1 MSRPE
6 HTPPAD
12 PDPAILEILWQQDAT
27 ACVFARSDGGVSAHG
42 LHVGMPSTVE
52 LPVAGGEVAVR
63 RIDPR
68 ELVRLAESPPRS
80 LEVGDTARA
89 LFALVELA
97 RRSVAEGL
105 VHPHLDH
112 GDGWWYAFWGA
123 TLDESVKEALSRIAA
138 ALPAVATSAFGGDA
152 EATVDDLYPILVDQ
166 IARDRLRAS
175 GVRLASPARQRPG
188 ALELFLAGLA
198 ADEPVLP
205 RHSGYSPLERHL
217 SRWVDDGLGRLSA
230 APWRLGLRLTERLS
244 ERDSPSDTSFR
255 DTSKGLSLGP
265 VLSGHDPGIV
275 PPDGVPAGGP
285 PALVLELWLH
295 AEDDPTLALPAALIW
310 NGEDGVFTFLRASD
324 PRRDLIRRLAEIEPL
339 LAAAGIELDAAEPDE
354 LELDPDVAAAFLRET
369 MPRLEERG
377 VPVLLP
383 AAWLRAPSRLRVDL
397 TATSR
402 PAGRASGLLS
412 PAALARF
419 DWRLAVGD
427 VALTDEELA
436 ELAAAKERFVR
447 IAGRWHALR
456 QTDVERALLFLERR
470 RNEAGIVDLVRAV
483 SGLETDEA
491 GLELGRVTL
500 DTPLA
505 ELLGLAEPLGGV
517 DLVGGERRFRSLP
530 TPAGMRFDLFPFQER
545 GHGWLRLLGD
555 LGVGGIL
562 ADDMGLGKTVQAI
575 AMLVSEREEAAPDEL
590 GPTLVVC
597 PMSVVRQWGAE
608 IDRFAPSLRVHL
620 HHGVGRLAGSALAAK
635 APACDVVVT
644 SYDIATR
651 DADAL
656 ALVAWDRLLLDE
668 AQDVKNP
675 ATKRARTLRRLP
687 ARRKL
692 AMTGTP
698 IENRLGELWAIMD
711 IVNPGLLGSREWFE
725 RTFARP
731 IELAGDAAALER
743 LRSIVEPFALRR
755 EKDAPEVE
763 LELPPIT
770 IAKDYCRLTVEQAS
784 LYQATVDRW
793 LPRIEEHAESF
804 GRRGAVLA
812 MLSQLKQ
819 VCNHPEALLATGR
832 PLDGRSGK
840 LERLLELLEQVPA
853 GDKALVFT
861 QYPGFDRLVP
871 HLEERLGRDVGF
883 FHGRLNARQREAL
896 LTAFAA
902 GDGPSVLVVS
912 IKAGGR
918 GLNLPAANHVFH
930 FDRWWNPAVEQQ
942 ATDRVHRF
950 GQRKHVFVHSLIC
963 TGTLEERIDQLLD
976 SKRELAE
983 KVIAGRSDDWLGNLD
998 LGAIRAAVA
1007 LAPDSLED
1015 AA

>member
-1 MSRPE
+1 MSEPE
-6 HTPPAD
+6 PIQLVESASAAT
-12 PDPAILEILWQQDAT
+12 LEIVWQDDA
-27 ACVFARSDGGVSAHG
+27 SAHVFRRSGGGTLSDDG
-42 LHVGMPSTVE
+42 LRLGLPARLE
-52 LPVAGGEVAVR
+52 LPGAGEAAGR
-63 RIDPR
+63 RLDVR
-68 ELVRLAESPPRS
+68 ELVRLADSAPSE
-80 LEVGDTARA
+80 LGDSARGI
-89 LFALVELA
+89 FALVELA

-123 TLDESVKEALSRIAA
+123 TLDESVQAALTGIAA
-138 ALPAVATSAFGGDA
+138 ALPAISASAFRGDRD
-152 EATVDDLYPILVDQ
+152 ATVHDLYPVLVDQ
-166 IARDRLRAS
+166 IARDRLRAT
-175 GVRLASPARQRPG
+175 GVRLASAALHRRPG
-188 ALELFLAGLA
+188 ALELFLEGLTA
-198 ADEPVLP
+198 PEPVLP
-205 RHSGYSPLERHL
+205 RHSGYPALERRL
-217 SRWVDDGLGRLSA
+217 ARWVDDGLGRLSA
-230 APWRLGLRLTERLS
+230 APWKLTLQLDERPTA
-244 ERDSPSDTSFR
+244 D
-255 DTSKGLSLGP
+255 
-265 VLSGHDPGIV
+265 
-275 PPDGVPAGGP
+275 GP
-285 PALVLELWLH
+285 PTLVLELWLR
-295 AEDDPTLALPAALIW
+295 AEDDPTLGLPAALVW
-310 NGEDGVFTFLRASD
+310 NGEDGIFSFLRASD
-324 PRRDLIRRLAEIEPL
+324 PRRDLIRGLAELEPL
-339 LAAAGIELDAAEPDE
+339 LAEAGIELGAEPAEVE
-354 LELDPDVAAAFLRET
+354 LEPGAVAAFLRET
-369 MPRLEERG
+369 IPQLERLG

-383 AAWLRAPSRLRVDL
+383 SAWLRAPSRLRVNL
-397 TATSR
+397 TATSG
-402 PAGRASGLLS
+402 PAVRASGLLS

-419 DWRLAVGD
+419 DWRLAIGD
-427 VALTDEELA
+427 VALTEAELA
-436 ELAAAKERFVR
+436 ELVAAKEPFVR
-447 IAGRWHALR
+447 VAGRWHALR
-456 QTDVERALLFLERR
+456 ESDVERALKFLERR
-470 RNEAGIVDLVRAV
+470 RTSAGIVELVRAV
-483 SGLETDEA
+483 SGLETEEA
-491 GLELGRVTL
+491 GLELGEVTL
-500 DTPLA
+500 DAPLA
-505 ELLGLAEPLGGV
+505 ELLGDG
-517 DLVGGERRFRSLP
+517 DRRFRPLP
-530 TPAGMRFDLFPFQER
+530 TPAAMEFDLFPFQER

-575 AMLVSEREEAAPDEL
+575 AMLVSEREEAAPEEL

-608 IDRFAPSLRVHL
+608 IERFAPSLRVHL
-620 HHGVGRLAGSALAAK
+620 HQGVGRLAGPGLVALA
-635 APACDVVVT
+635 PECDVVVT

-651 DADAL
+651 DAAAL
-656 ALVAWDRLLLDE
+656 AEVAWDRLLLDE

-731 IELAGDAAALER
+731 IELSGDEDALAR
-743 LRSIVEPFALRR
+743 LRSIVEPFVLRR
-755 EKDAPEVE
+755 EKDSPEVE

-793 LPRIEEHAESF
+793 LPRIEEHAETF

-812 MLSQLKQ
+812 MLGQLKQ
-819 VCNHPEALLATGR
+819 VCNHPELLLPTGS

-840 LERLLELLEQVPA
+840 LERLLALLEQVPA

-871 HLEERLGRDVGF
+871 HLEERLGTGVGF
-883 FHGRLNARQREAL
+883 FHGRLNARQRNDVLA
-896 LTAFAA
+896 AFEH
-902 GDGPSVLVVS
+902 GDGPSVLVLS

-983 KVIAGRSDDWLGNLD
+983 KVIAGRSEDWLGSLD